1 MAYLRILLIW
11 SQRLSRDKKKT
22 LRNAFLLCAL
32 FETLTGIAHP
42 NYAQLT
48 EPPFYTEPI
57 FIIFQTCSII
67 TTIYFLSL
75 VEMAAAEWTQTIVIK
90 NSSLKKYISIIIP
103 VLMTLLS
110 FAVILFIR
118 GLFAALVSLTV
129 SQYDKGMW
137 YVISTS
143 FLHAF
148 KAMTFNYYIV
158 RVFQSGNI
166 ANSVFINVIDHVL
179 RYLEPG
185 LIGFNIYYILA
196 NPLSKL
202 TENDWFQAISCNPRL
217 VRRIELDHEELSVHL
232 QNVFEME
239 VDSVKYK
246 VALVVDGI
254 RYRAQDI
261 LFLVM
266 MACLCIASMIIVL
279 KNSDNIIYTIL
290 ISIIHPIIYITL
302 CWCVVRLRET
312 SNGNPVIYEIESFSK
327 DYRTMRLTELKFN
340 LTNKETLRYYKSFKN
355 ENITYLSDNKFNA
368 ESDITYKHP
377 WVIILSFIGVNFI
390 IFNTLSSWLYI
401 MPIGF
406 GDLLLFNDVVHRST
420 KPDAL
425 RFLQR
430 YLIYSSLIYLVLLCT
445 KFF

>member
-1 MAYLRILLIW
+1 M
-11 SQRLSRDKKKT
+11 D
-22 LRNAFLLCAL
+22 
-32 FETLTGIAHP
+32 
-42 NYAQLT
+42 
-48 EPPFYTEPI
+48 
-57 FIIFQTCSII
+57 
-67 TTIYFLSL
+67 
-75 VEMAAAEWTQTIVIK
+75 AAEWVQTVAIK
-90 NSSLKKYISIIIP
+90 NSSLKKFISIVIP

-118 GLFAALVSLTV
+118 GLFAALVSLTM
-129 SQYDKGMW
+129 SQSDKGMW

-185 LIGFNIYYILA
+185 FIGFNIYYILA

-217 VRRIELDHEELSVHL
+217 VRRIELNQEELNVHL

-266 MACLCIASMIIVL
+266 MACLWIASMVIGL

-290 ISIIHPIIYITL
+290 ISVIHPIIYICL
-302 CWCVVRLRET
+302 CWRIVRLREE
-312 SNGNPVIYEIESFSK
+312 SYGNPMMYEIESFSE
-327 DYRTMRLTELKFN
+327 DYRLMHLKELSFKFSEN
-340 LTNKETLRYYKSFKN
+340 DLYGCYQSFKN
-355 ENITYLSDNKFNA
+355 ENITYLIDNKFNA
-368 ESDITYKHP
+368 ESDIAYKRP
-377 WVIILSFIGVNFI
+377 WLIMTAFVVINMIMFD
-390 IFNTLSSWLYI
+390 TLASWLYI

-406 GDLLLFNDVVHRST
+406 GDLLLLNDVIHRST
-420 KPDAL
+420 RPDSL

-430 YLIYSSLIYLVLLCT
+430 YLIYSSLIYIVLLCT

>member
-75 VEMAAAEWTQTIVIK
+75 VEMAAAEWIQTIVIK

-118 GLFAALVSLTV
+118 GLFTALVSLTV

-166 ANSVFINVIDHVL
+166 ANSVFINVIDHIL

-196 NPLSKL
+196 NPLSEL

-217 VRRIELDHEELSVHL
+217 VRRIELNQEELSVHL

-261 LFLVM
+261 LLLVM
-266 MACLCIASMIIVL
+266 MACLWIASMVIGL

-290 ISIIHPIIYITL
+290 ISVIHPIIYICL
-302 CWCVVRLRET
+302 CWRIVRLREE
-312 SNGNPVIYEIESFSK
+312 SYGNPMMYEIESFSE
-327 DYRTMRLTELKFN
+327 DYRLMHLKELSFKFSEN
-340 LTNKETLRYYKSFKN
+340 DLYGCYQSFKN
-355 ENITYLSDNKFNA
+355 ENITYLIDNKFNA
-368 ESDITYKHP
+368 ESDIAYKRP
-377 WVIILSFIGVNFI
+377 WLIMTAFVVINMIMFD
-390 IFNTLSSWLYI
+390 TLASWLYI

-406 GDLLLFNDVVHRST
+406 GDLLLLNDVIHRST
-420 KPDAL
+420 RPDAL

-430 YLIYSSLIYLVLLCT
+430 YLIYSSLIYIVLLCT